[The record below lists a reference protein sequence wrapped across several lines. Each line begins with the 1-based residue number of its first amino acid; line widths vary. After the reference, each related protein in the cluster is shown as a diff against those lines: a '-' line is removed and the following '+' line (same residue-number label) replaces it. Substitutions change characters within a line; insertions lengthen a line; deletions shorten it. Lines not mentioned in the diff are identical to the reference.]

1 MLPIVCIALL
11 LHLGNAIGGACVSS
25 SGPWYRRV
33 APIVCC
39 DMGWISA
46 QWGVPC
52 NWSVAKKT
60 GSMYIRRRWSL
71 WTLAVT
77 FLAWHSSCHTSQLV
91 FLQSHQCHPTT
102 SSFQSHK
109 DLKEYNKPSVRWK
122 SLAFYKLKCGD
133 IFRWAGQVGLQF
145 VFFWDNINN
154 HKYVWILLLKI
165 TFRFPKVKWLH
176 LKDEVD
182 KPVRFSCQVLSG
194 FNLPEII
201 KIG

>member
-1 MLPIVCIALL
+1 MYCSLAVYLL
-11 LHLGNAIGGACVSS
+11 LFSASYCLHSPITA
-25 SGPWYRRV
+25 SGKCYSRSMCIEFRSMIQTSCTNSLLWHGLNFR
-33 APIVCC
+33 
-39 DMGWISA
+39 

-122 SLAFYKLKCGD
+122 SLAFYKL
-133 IFRWAGQVGLQF
+133 
-145 VFFWDNINN
+145 
-154 HKYVWILLLKI
+154 VWWHFQMGNLVTVCFLL
-165 TFRFPKVKWLH
+165 R
-176 LKDEVD
+176 
-182 KPVRFSCQVLSG
+182 
-194 FNLPEII
+194 
-201 KIG
+201 